1 MKTKL
6 FILLFLLF
14 LNNSNA
20 SEGFYFIDV
29 DYIFKNSNYG
39 KKIISKLEEQNQKN
53 ISELKIKETELKDL
67 ESQISKQKNIISK
80 DELNKKVE
88 NLKIKISSYKIE
100 KENKIEDFK
109 KLKSNELNNFFKE
122 ITPLLEEFMKI
133 NSIKILLDRKNIFIA
148 DSNYDITI
156 KILEY
161 LNKNR

>member
-20 SEGFYFIDV
+20 SEGVYFIDV

>member
-1 MKTKL
+1 MKTKF

-14 LNNSNA
+14 QTNLNA
-20 SEGFYFIDV
+20 SEGIYFIDV
-29 DYIFKNSNYG
+29 DYLFKNSNYG
-39 KKIISKLEEQNQKN
+39 KKIISKLEDQNQKN

-67 ESQISKQKNIISK
+67 ESQISKQKNIISA

-100 KENKIEDFK
+100 KENKIESFK

-122 ITPLLEEFMKI
+122 IAPLLEEYMKI

-161 LNKNR
+161 LNKN

>member
-20 SEGFYFIDV
+20 SEGVYFIDV

-148 DSNYDITI
+148 DSDYDITI

-161 LNKNR
+161 LNSNL

>member
-14 LNNSNA
+14 QTNLNA
-20 SEGFYFIDV
+20 SEGIYFIDV
-29 DYIFKNSNYG
+29 DYLFKNSNYG
-39 KKIISKLEEQNQKN
+39 KKIISKLEDQNQKN

>member
-20 SEGFYFIDV
+20 SEGVYFIDV

-53 ISELKIKETELKDL
+53 ISEFKIKETELKDL

>member
-20 SEGFYFIDV
+20 SEGVYFIDV

-148 DSNYDITI
+148 DSDYDITI

-161 LNKNR
+161 LNSKL

>member
-1 MKTKL
+1 M
-6 FILLFLLF
+6 
-14 LNNSNA
+14 
-20 SEGFYFIDV
+20 

>member
-20 SEGFYFIDV
+20 SEGVYFIDV

-39 KKIISKLEEQNQKN
+39 KKIIIKLEEQNQKN

>member
-20 SEGFYFIDV
+20 SEGVYFIDV

-161 LNKNR
+161 LNKN